1 MLTNKKLLDEI
12 IAQTSVNNDA
22 LREQLKQQILAGTS
36 ETSKSVL
43 ADITEKYEAGVTSII
58 EDFHQCNDVLK
69 RQFNVDLAQHNNEL
83 KEVINREISDN
94 QAEYKDLMS
103 EYDKKLDVLRE
114 EINNRLDS
122 ISEEMMS
129 MGKALSDSILNLQKD
144 NSIIMESIHLIL
156 TNLLINGVSD
166 K

>member
-36 ETSKSVL
+36 ETNKSVL
-43 ADITEKYEAGVTSII
+43 ADITEKYETGVTSII
-58 EDFHQCNDVLK
+58 EDIHQCNDVLK

-83 KEVINREISDN
+83 TEAINREISYN

-129 MGKALSDSILNLQKD
+129 MGKALSDSIINLQKD
-144 NSIIMESIHLIL
+144 NSIIMESIQLIL
-156 TNLLINGVSD
+156 TNILINGVSN